1 MLIPMVKCRYLE
13 RSCARSNGP
22 ARSKTTKQRIE
33 LRIVFIFVLPP
44 IPKNLKSDP
53 SIVLWPIF
61 RDACDRRYAA
71 ASLELPR
78 GQPSAVDETRE
89 ERQKDC
95 ANHGNDGRTDG
106 SPAFAQ
112 ACGLHEKAA
121 RHCSPDAHRN
131 VHDRTVSITLK
142 NLSSQ
147 PAGNQSNDNPRQEIH
162 TILLLPNPGLTFIHG
177 TFPDFHKSRCS
188 RASPLPDNL
197 RGGLGPPPSKRT
209 D

>member
-53 SIVLWPIF
+53 SIVLWPIL
-61 RDACDRRYAA
+61 RDACDLRYAA
-71 ASLELPR
+71 PSLELPR
-78 GQPSAVDETRE
+78 GQPSTVDETRE

-95 ANHGNDGRTDG
+95 ANHGNDSRTDG
-106 SPAFAQ
+106 SPASAQ

-131 VHDRTVSITLK
+131 VHDRAVSITLK

-147 PAGNQSNDNPRQEIH
+147 PASNQSNDNPRQS
-162 TILLLPNPGLTFIHG
+162 TTRG
-177 TFPDFHKSRCS
+177 TCN
-188 RASPLPDNL
+188 SPFTEFGTYLHP
-197 RGGLGPPPSKRT
+197 RRVP
-209 D
+209 